1 MNLEHIEIARAE
13 LADVEGI
20 VSLAEKNAPE
30 RGGELS
36 VHLEPADVAG
46 VIRDSLIV
54 VARQNGAVRGFVIA
68 REKSRNAPAI
78 LRAML
83 QEYPGSP
90 GSYSYGPVCVD
101 ESLRGH
107 GVAGMMFAEL
117 RRLLPGRE
125 GVLFIKAS
133 NEASLRAH
141 RKMGMRE
148 VGSFVFEGTPLV
160 IFAYHG

>member
-20 VSLAEKNAPE
+20 VALAEKNAPE

-90 GSYSYGPVCVD
+90 CSYSYGPVCVD
-101 ESLRGH
+101 ESAARSWDGGDDVRRTTPASAGARG
-107 GVAGMMFAEL
+107 
-117 RRLLPGRE
+117 
-125 GVLFIKAS
+125 
-133 NEASLRAH
+133 RAVH
-141 RKMGMRE
+141 QGE
-148 VGSFVFEGTPLV
+148 Q
-160 IFAYHG
+160 